1 MILRLF
7 IEVGGSSKCHV
18 SVNLGR
24 HGTAEGLE
32 SDLRL
37 MNAGR
42 LADRLEKWA
51 NDATKCTG

>member
-1 MILRLF
+1 
-7 IEVGGSSKCHV
+7 V
-18 SVNLGR
+18 SVKLGR
-24 HGTAEGLE
+24 CGTAEGLE

-42 LADRLEKWA
+42 LAVRPEKWA